1 MATRFTRQW
10 KLAVVWTLFLL
21 LVGAASFSA
30 QAPGGVP
37 QSQLGDSLITE
48 SPTVISG
55 NDIGFRIE
63 RTQDGIAVGK
73 LVVRVDG
80 RWVNTDMTIAGQRR

>member
-1 MATRFTRQW
+1 MATQFTRQW
-10 KLAVVWTLFLL
+10 KLTVVWTLLL
-21 LVGAASFSA
+21 LVVAAASFSSA
-30 QAPGGVP
+30 QGRGGAP
-37 QSQLGDSLITE
+37 QLGESLITE

>member
-1 MATRFTRQW
+1 MRRWIALWMTS
-10 KLAVVWTLFLL
+10 LAVVAGLTSALMR
-21 LVGAASFSA
+21 A
-30 QAPGGVP
+30 QAPSQVP
-37 QSQLGDSLITE
+37 QWRESLVTE
-48 SPTVISG
+48 SPMVISG

-80 RWVNTDMTIAGQRR
+80 RWVNTEMTIFGQPR

>member
-1 MATRFTRQW
+1 MATQFTRQW

-21 LVGAASFSA
+21 VVGAASFSA
-30 QAPGGVP
+30 QGRRGGP
-37 QSQLGDSLITE
+37 QLGEGLITE

-80 RWVNTDMTIAGQRR
+80 RWVDTDMTISSQRR

>member
-1 MATRFTRQW
+1 MATLTRQW

-21 LVGAASFSA
+21 VVGAASFSA
-30 QAPGGVP
+30 QGRGAVP
-37 QSQLGDSLITE
+37 RLGESLITE

-55 NDIGFRIE
+55 NDIGFRME

-80 RWVNTDMTIAGQRR
+80 RWVDTDMTVSDQRR